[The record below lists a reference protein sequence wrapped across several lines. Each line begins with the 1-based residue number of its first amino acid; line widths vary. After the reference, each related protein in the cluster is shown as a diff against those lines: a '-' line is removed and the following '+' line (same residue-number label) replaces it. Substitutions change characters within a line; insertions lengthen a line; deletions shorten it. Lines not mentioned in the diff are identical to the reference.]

1 MQHEASPPEIFPP
14 AQAASQEAP
23 GHDEADAWRDTPLV
37 PAASIAGR
45 SLATVIAIMTFLAA
59 LTAGFAIILTDASQS
74 WRNSVGL
81 EMTIQVKPQAGRDIE
96 LDTARAVQIAEKFPG
111 VAAARAF
118 SRTQSEDLLEPWLG
132 SGLDLSQLPVPRM
145 IVVRRAAD
153 KPLEVASLR
162 AALAAVPP
170 ASLDDHGAWMQRL
183 ATMAQVVVFAAIA
196 IFALVLT
203 AMGLAIVF
211 ATRGAMAGNK
221 EIIEV
226 LHFVG
231 AADSYISRQFQL
243 HFLRLGLRGGAT
255 GGAAAI
261 LLFGLLGLVSSQW
274 TTSAGGE
281 QAEALFGGFSL
292 GWVGLGLILAISAGV
307 ALLTGLMSRAIVY
320 HHLGR
325 LR

>member
-1 MQHEASPPEIFPP
+1 MSHEASPLEAISP
-14 AQAASQEAP
+14 AQEAAGAP

-118 SRTQSEDLLEPWLG
+118 TRTQSEDLLEPWLG

-145 IVVRRAAD
+145 IVVRRSAD
-153 KPLEVASLR
+153 QPLEVAGLR

-261 LLFGLLGLVSSQW
+261 LLFGLVGFVSSQW

-281 QAEALFGGFSL
+281 QAEALFGAFAL
-292 GWVGLGLILAISAGV
+292 GWVGIGLILAISAGV